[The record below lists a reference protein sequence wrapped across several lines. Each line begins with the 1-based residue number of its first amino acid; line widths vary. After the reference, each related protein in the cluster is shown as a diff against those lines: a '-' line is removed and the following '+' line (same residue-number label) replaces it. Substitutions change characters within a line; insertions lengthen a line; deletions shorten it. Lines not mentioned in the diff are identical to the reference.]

1 MPLRLFRNAFRDLF
15 RFRFGPPMNSSLQ
28 IAGIPMPQAMLDH
41 DDDDVFEE
49 ETSDSFWFAAPK
61 RKVRISFFFYIF
73 M

>member
-1 MPLRLFRNAFRDLF
+1 
-15 RFRFGPPMNSSLQ
+15 MNSSLQ

-41 DDDDVFEE
+41 DDDVFEE